1 MTGFWMTPEE
11 AKLIL
16 TFADEDMKIKF
27 TAEKLGVMAET
38 VANRINRV
46 HGKTGLNPRVFH
58 DLCKLLPKAR
68 KVLGIKDE

>member
-16 TFADEDMKIKF
+16 IFADEDMKVKF
-27 TAEKLGVMAET
+27 TAEKLGVVAKT
-38 VANRINRV
+38 VVNRINRV
-46 HGKTGLNPRVFH
+46 HSKTGLNPRKFY